1 MSDEVYDQWLELAK
15 NAAEPMLKF
24 NEITA
29 RALEKTARQQF
40 DLARDYMDLGA
51 RQVQL
56 LNEAKDPQKWLQGQ
70 GEMATEFGKKM
81 MARAQEL
88 VDLATQTQKD
98 MTAWMEETSKKAVPP
113 AR

>member
-1 MSDEVYDQWLELAK
+1 M
-15 NAAEPMLKF
+15 KF

-29 RALEKTARQQF
+29 RALEKAARQQF

-56 LNEAKDPQKWLQGQ
+56 LNETKDPQKWLQSQ
-70 GEMATEFGKKM
+70 SQMATEFGEKM

-88 VDLATQTQKD
+88 VELATQTQKD
-98 MTAWMEETSKKAVPP
+98 VTVWMEETSKKVVPP
-113 AR
+113 AQ

>member
-1 MSDEVYDQWLELAK
+1 MANEVYDQWLELTK
-15 NAAEPMLKF
+15 NATEPMMKF

-29 RALEKTARQQF
+29 RALEKVARQQF

-56 LNEAKDPQKWLQGQ
+56 LSEAKDPQKWIQGQ

-81 MARAQEL
+81 MARAQEM
-88 VDLATQTQKD
+88 VDLATQTQKE
-98 MTAWMEETSKKAVPP
+98 MTAWIEEAAKKATPP
-113 AR
+113 AQ